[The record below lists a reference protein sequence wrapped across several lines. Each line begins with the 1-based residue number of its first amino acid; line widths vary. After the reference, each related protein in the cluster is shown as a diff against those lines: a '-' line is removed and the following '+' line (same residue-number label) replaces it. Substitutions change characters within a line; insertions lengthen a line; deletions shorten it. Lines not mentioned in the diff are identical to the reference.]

1 MSCLKQMA
9 AGVALVCAMGS
20 AYAQLGNGGATYS
33 DVMTSGDKSGDMLRK
48 FVAVTQSTMTAEA
61 AMLAAIG
68 QAGDADLAMAQVKNV
83 GADLNVEVSEAVLAA
98 QTKTGAA
105 LERGLAD
112 KKVAFDEAGKR
123 QFGDAMLALA
133 KSVQEY
139 ATLSKELPSLKQAL
153 KNAGSKARVSYY
165 ASKTVAGSLGEM
177 RQTLKAATVFAR
189 ANAIAVDAAVEQALA
204 Q

>member
-1 MSCLKQMA
+1 MSGLKQMA
-9 AGVALVCAMGS
+9 AGVALVCALGP
-20 AYAQLGNGGATYS
+20 AFAQMGNGGATYS

-61 AMLAAIG
+61 TMLAAIG
-68 QAGDADLAMAQVKNV
+68 QVGDADLAMAQVKNV
-83 GADLNVEVSEAVLAA
+83 GADLNVEVSETVLAA

-112 KKVAFDEAGKR
+112 KKVAFDDAGKR

-139 ATLSKELPSLKQAL
+139 ASLSKELPSLKQAL
-153 KNAGSKARVSYY
+153 KNAGNKARVSYY

-177 RQTLKAATVFAR
+177 RQTLKAAAVFAR
-189 ANAIAVDAAVEQALA
+189 ANAIPVDAAVEQALA

>member
-1 MSCLKQMA
+1 MNCLKQMA
-9 AGVALVCAMGS
+9 AGLALVCAMGS
-20 AYAQLGNGGATYS
+20 AYAQMGNGGATYS
-33 DVMTSGDKSGDMLRK
+33 DVMTSADKSGDLMRK
-48 FVAVTQSTMTAEA
+48 FVAVTQSTTTAEA
-61 AMLAAIG
+61 TMLAAIG
-68 QAGDADLAMAQVKNV
+68 QASDADLAMGQMKNV
-83 GADLNVEVSEAVLAA
+83 SAEMNVEVTETVLAA

-112 KKVAFDEAGKR
+112 KKAAFDEAGKR

-133 KSVQEY
+133 KAVQEY
-139 ATLSKELPSLKQAL
+139 AALSKELPSLKQAL
-153 KNAGSKARVSYY
+153 KNAGNKARVSYY

-177 RQTLKAATVFAR
+177 RQTLKAAAVFAR